1 MIQVLVAM
9 IAYLLLKLVQLGIQ
23 SHFSLQKIA
32 RILSLNLTTRRALE
46 DLLHPDPGRQQISRK
61 QNHPQLELDVSY
73 V

>member
-9 IAYLLLKLVQLGIQ
+9 ISYLLLKLIQLGIQ

-32 RILSLNLTTRRALE
+32 RILSLNLTARRTLE
-46 DLLHPDPGRQQISRK
+46 DLLHPDPSRDE
-61 QNHPQLELDVSY
+61 NSNETPPQLELGVGY